1 MYLSIDIETTGLDSQ
16 NDQILQLAAVLFD
29 NDDVH
34 KCSFFNAFVSYPRY
48 HGNVFALSMN
58 SWILK
63 LLVEGKDQRIV
74 NHESLHYLFEK
85 WLDGQKCYPI
95 GKNFGSFDL
104 QFLKAHDSKFDRMF
118 HYRSIDVGTLYADR
132 NGVPSLKDIPLD
144 KKIEGSFLDSNL
156 HDALWDA
163 RCCLYLFQKRL
174 DPSTGR
180 LVGS

>member
-1 MYLSIDIETTGLDSQ
+1 MYLSMDIETTGLDPSC
-16 NDQILQLAAVLFD
+16 DQILQFAAVLFD

-34 KCSFFNAFVSYPRY
+34 KCSYFNVFVSHPRY
-48 HGNVFALSMN
+48 QGNVFALSMN

-63 LLVEGKDQRIV
+63 LLAEGKDERIV
-74 NHESLHYLFEK
+74 NHISLHYLFET
-85 WLDGQKCYPI
+85 WLKSKTDQKCFPI

-132 NGVPSLKDIPLD
+132 NGVPSLADIPLD
-144 KKIEGSFLDSNL
+144 RKIEGSAL

-163 RCCLYLFQKRL
+163 RCCLYLFQRRL
-174 DPSTGR
+174 DPTSGR
-180 LVGS
+180 LFGT